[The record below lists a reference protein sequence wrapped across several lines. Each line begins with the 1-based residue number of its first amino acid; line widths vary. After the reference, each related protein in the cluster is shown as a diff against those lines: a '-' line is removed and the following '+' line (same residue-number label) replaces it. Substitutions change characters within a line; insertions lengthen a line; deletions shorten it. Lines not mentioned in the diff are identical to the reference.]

1 MSSVDV
7 ETLGAEFQKYNIRV
21 NSVSP
26 GRTVTSLW
34 TMRAEQLAKEHGV
47 ASEEI
52 IGEFSEEIPIGRFA
66 KPAEIA
72 DMVVFLLH
80 TSELRELP
88 VDSGRWRNRSNDL
101 RSTTPAQA
109 KQRKT

>member
-1 MSSVDV
+1 VGSVDV

-26 GRTVTSLW
+26 GRTLSSLW

-47 ASEEI
+47 AIEEI
-52 IGEFSEEIPIGRFA
+52 ISEFSEHIPMGRLG

-72 DMVVFLLH
+72 TMAVFLASH
-80 TSELRELP
+80 KRAT
-88 VDSGRWRNRSNDL
+88 
-101 RSTTPAQA
+101 
-109 KQRKT
+109 